1 MRQRLFTNEYSIGDA
16 VAIIRE
22 RHGWHDGH
30 THGKISKIDSHTAIV
45 AVGEGKDYTTYEIKH
60 PRDIRKI

>member
-1 MRQRLFTNEYSIGDA
+1 MRQRLFTNEFAVGDE
-16 VAIIRE
+16 VAIIRA

-30 THGKISKIDSHTAIV
+30 THGKITRLSTHEAIV
-45 AVGEGKDYTTYEIKH
+45 MTEDHSQYEIEH